1 MAVLMFLVPRASGG
15 GAEKVIV
22 SLASAMAEE
31 HTVYLVTTIREDGVE
46 TYPFSERVN
55 YLNVYSWAEE
65 AHPAAPAQAS
75 PQPVPGGPGTR
86 IRAAIRRRLS
96 FWAKQMP
103 ASVVEP
109 VKEQVFKPEQ
119 EFQIRTVREMKE
131 ALGVDCAVSFLNSA
145 NYINVMSRA
154 GERTIV
160 SIRSYPESR
169 YAPADN
175 WTEAGRARIRTVCE
189 LADCVVSVAK
199 ETADCMAAV
208 YGVPAEKMR
217 VIYNYVDLED
227 IARRRAEPL
236 ADPDLEQTLE
246 KAGFVFVSTGRLT
259 EKKGQ
264 WHLIRAFR
272 TVLRTHPDALLV
284 IPGREGKGRD
294 NTAELLHSVI
304 RENGLAGRVLL
315 PGWCPNPYAL
325 LARCDAFVETSFN
338 EGFPNALAEAMAL
351 GLPVISTDCRSG
363 PREILAPSTDYSVKA
378 TAAEVAEFG
387 ILVPECS
394 GKHLLAE
401 PLEPEEEILAGAM
414 LSLLED
420 RDLRDRFR
428 EKSLERARQFSKGD
442 TLSQWK
448 ALIEGGEGAMEET

>member
-46 TYPFSERVN
+46 TYPFSDRVN
-55 YLNVYSWAEE
+55 YLNVYRWAEQQR
-65 AHPAAPAQAS
+65 ADAPAFVVT
-75 PQPVPGGPGTR
+75 QPSSAGMRAR
-86 IRAAIRRRLS
+86 IRAAIRKHLS

-103 ASVVEP
+103 ATVVEP

-119 EFQIRTVREMKE
+119 DFQIRTVREMKK
-131 ALGVDCAVSFLNSA
+131 ALGISCAVSFLNSA
-145 NYINVMSRA
+145 NYINVMSRV

-169 YAPADN
+169 YAPSDN
-175 WTEAGRARIRTVCE
+175 WTEAGRARIRAVCE
-189 LADCVVSVAK
+189 HADCIVPVAK
-199 ETADCMAAV
+199 ETGDCMAAV
-208 YGVPAEKMR
+208 YGVPAEKMK
-217 VIYNYVDLED
+217 VIYNYVDMED
-227 IARRRAEPL
+227 IARRRSQSL
-236 ADPDLEQTLE
+236 ASPDLEQALE
-246 KAGFVFVSTGRLT
+246 KAGFVFISTGRLT

-272 TVLRTHPDALLV
+272 EVLRTHPDALLV

-294 NTAELLHSVI
+294 NVADLLRSVI
-304 RENGLAGRVLL
+304 EENGLTGKVLL
-315 PGWCPNPYAL
+315 PGWCGNPYAL

-351 GLPVISTDCRSG
+351 ELPVISTDCRSG
-363 PREILAPSTDYSVKA
+363 PREILAPETDYSVKA
-378 TAAEVAEFG
+378 AAAEYAAFG

-394 GKHLLAE
+394 GNHLLTEA
-401 PLEPEEEILAGAM
+401 LEPEEEILAKAM
-414 LSLLED
+414 LSLVED
-420 RDLRDRFR
+420 GELRKHYR
-428 EKSLERARQFSKGD
+428 EKSLERARQFSKSE

-448 ALIEGGEGAMEET
+448 ALIEGEH